1 MAEYNS
7 SSNRKYWLHQD
18 PEEAVSY
25 LENYHSKWG
34 LWNTSPIRQAWVRNF
49 IAYHSA
55 VITPSAWDTSMVF
68 EGVQGELLKFFTPM
82 ARSYMR
88 QLVTLITKQ
97 RLSFEAMAQSS
108 GQDIVQIVKL
118 ANALLD
124 QIVDKQRLNLKA
136 ENLVEYALVLGAGF
150 LKTCWRTDHGEM
162 HDIQD
167 DRIIYKGEI
176 DINVISV
183 FDCFYDINVPSWE
196 YLDWAECR
204 TIKNR
209 WDLIAQH
216 PELEDKLLA
225 LPSWEE
231 IRGPNYWFDRSFVNE
246 DTVCIY
252 EMYAKPSPSLP
263 QGRMLVYGDSQSVI
277 YDGINPYGDIPIEP
291 MIPEPVQGTGLG
303 YPKFTNVL
311 ATNEML
317 DTTLSSIAT
326 NQTQFAVQGVLNPR
340 GSNINVKEMN
350 GMRMVAYTPQNIP
363 GGGKPEPLQLTAS
376 PPESFKFL
384 DILMNNL
391 GSLSDVQPILRG
403 ETTGVTS
410 GTMVATLSANAI
422 EFITS
427 LSKSYHICMENT
439 MSKCIKYYTKFT
451 KIPKN
456 ITINGKNNQVY
467 NREFVGGDLDGIDG
481 VKIIISN
488 PLMQTIAG
496 RMEIATQLQQMPDS
510 MKYDYISLLEG
521 RPLSEITEKY
531 LSQADLVWSENETL
545 KDGEP
550 VIALATDDHAYHIK
564 IHSQILNDPQ
574 IRKNSAIIEIVL
586 AHIEEHIELS
596 RTVDPMLQAMVKGQE
611 IPPEM
616 MMSPMGPQMAAMD
629 NAPEIAPEPPQPPQ
643 GAEMAGKA
651 ANPAQDLLGRGV

>member
-7 SSNRKYWLHQD
+7 TSNKEYWLHQD
-18 PEEAVSY
+18 SEQAVSY

-68 EGVQGELLKFFTPM
+68 EGIQGELLKFFTPV

-97 RLSFEAMAQSS
+97 RLSFQAMAQSC
-108 GQDIVQIVKL
+108 GEEIIQDVKL

-136 ENLVEYALVLGAGF
+136 ENLVEYALILGAGF
-150 LKTCWRTDHGEM
+150 LKTCWRTDHGEKL
-162 HDIQD
+162 DIMD
-167 DRIIYKGEI
+167 EKIIYKGEI
-176 DINVISV
+176 DISVVSV
-183 FDCFYDINVPSWE
+183 FDCFYDINVPTWE
-196 YLDWAECR
+196 QLDWVEVR

-216 PELEDKLLA
+216 PELKDKLLS
-225 LPSWEE
+225 LPSWSE
-231 IRGPNYWFDRSFVNE
+231 IRGPNYWFDRAFVNE

-252 EMYAKPSPSLP
+252 EMYAKPTPSLP
-263 QGRMLVYGDSQSVI
+263 KGRMVIYGDSNCVI
-277 YDGINPYGDIPIEP
+277 YDGINAYGDIPIEP

-303 YPKFTNVL
+303 YPKFTNIL
-311 ATNEML
+311 ASNEML

-326 NQTQFAVQGVLNPR
+326 NQAQFGVQGILKPR
-340 GSNINVKEMN
+340 GANINVKDFN
-350 GMRMVAYTPQNIP
+350 GMRVIDYTPMSIP

-384 DILMNNL
+384 DILMNNI
-391 GSLSDVQPILRG
+391 GSMSDVQPILRG
-403 ETTGVTS
+403 DSTGATS

-427 LSKSYHICMENT
+427 ISKSYHICMENT
-439 MSKCIKYYTKFT
+439 LAKCVSYYKKFT
-451 KIPKN
+451 LIPKK
-456 ITINGKNNQVY
+456 ITVNGKNNQISQ
-467 NREFVGGDLDGIDG
+467 REFVGKNLDNING
-481 VKIIISN
+481 VKLIISN

-496 RMEIATQLQQMPDS
+496 RMEIAQQLQQMPDN

-521 RPLSEITEKY
+521 RPLSEITDKY
-531 LSQADLVWSENETL
+531 LSQADLVWSENEEL

-564 IHSQILNDPQ
+564 MHSQILNDPK
-574 IRKNSAIIEIVL
+574 IRKNSSIIELVL
-586 AHIEEHIELS
+586 AHLQEHIELAK
-596 RTVDPMLQAMVKGQE
+596 TTDPMLQAMVKGQE
-611 IPPEM
+611 VPPEM
-616 MMSPMGPQMAAMD
+616 MAQQQPMGMP
-629 NAPEIAPEPPQPPQ
+629 PEGPMEQIQPEQ
-643 GAEMAGKA
+643 GAEIAGKP
-651 ANPAQDLLGRGV
+651 ANPAQDLLGRSM